1 MRILVA
7 DDEPEMVMVLEALLK
22 REHYSVDAVY
32 NGQDA
37 LDYGLG
43 GNYACIVLDIMM
55 PKLDGI
61 QVLQALRAKQT
72 ATPVLLLT
80 AKSQVEDRV
89 AGLDN
94 GADDYLPKPF
104 DSRGYVD
111 HYRFGLF
118 PSEDGGSTVI
128 VMDCFLMLQAA
139 DNMLRITVLIFLV
152 CALIVFLLLLFFSG
166 RAIRPFAE
174 NLERQRQF
182 VTDASHE
189 LKTPLSILSADLDL
203 LSNPCGE
210 SRWLESARTQIAR
223 LDRLIKDLVEL
234 ARTEERIEG
243 DTVEEFSVTEIAQ
256 ASVDA
261 FQPAAE
267 ADGKTLVSE
276 IGADINTKGVRDN
289 FFCLFSI
296 LLDNAVKY
304 CDPKGTIRLSLSQ
317 HGKNIYISVSDPC
330 KGIDTAQL
338 SRYFDRF
345 YRVDPSRSRSTGG
358 YGIGLST
365 AKAIVIRHHGHIANS
380 YADGVITFTAKIP
393 KTC

>member
-118 PSEDGGSTVI
+118 PSEDGGSTMI
-128 VMDCFLMLQAA
+128 VMECFLMLQAA
-139 DNMLRITVLIFLV
+139 DNMLLITVLIFLV

-304 CDPKGTIRLSLSQ
+304 CDPEGTIRLSLSQ

>member
-118 PSEDGGSTVI
+118 PSEDGGSTMI

-267 ADGKTLVSE
+267 ADGKTFVSE

-289 FFCLFSI
+289 FFT
-296 LLDNAVKY
+296 DME
-304 CDPKGTIRLSLSQ
+304 
-317 HGKNIYISVSDPC
+317 
-330 KGIDTAQL
+330 
-338 SRYFDRF
+338 
-345 YRVDPSRSRSTGG
+345 
-358 YGIGLST
+358 
-365 AKAIVIRHHGHIANS
+365 
-380 YADGVITFTAKIP
+380 
-393 KTC
+393 KTTN

>member
-152 CALIVFLLLLFFSG
+152 CALIVLLLLLFFSG

-182 VTDASHE
+182 VTDASYE

-304 CDPKGTIRLSLSQ
+304 CDPEGTIRLSLSQ